1 MRSGSC
7 AAPVAHDPSAW
18 FPSPIDG
25 VSGWRLAEV
34 RTLADLSRVLRG
46 LRRRHARRRGTS
58 ELTYRELA
66 AKTGW
71 SHGIIGEYLSG
82 RVLPPTDRFDV
93 LIGLLG
99 ATPAEQGA
107 LATARDQVEENRRQA
122 LPAPVPRQLPMDVY
136 GFTGRTEQLATLHA
150 LLAPGERRT
159 AVISAVAGTAGAGK
173 TALAVHWA
181 HQVAKRFP
189 DGQLYLDL
197 RGYDP
202 ERPVPAAD
210 ALAGFLRSLGVDGQD
225 IPDDLS
231 ERAARYRT
239 LVAGRRLLI
248 VLDNARGAD
257 HVRPLLPG
265 SPSCFVVV
273 TSREDLAGLV
283 ARDGARRIELDML
296 STPEAI
302 ALLRAL
308 IGERVD
314 KSPSQAAELAEN
326 CARLPLALRIAAEL
340 AVARPGVALAELVAG
355 LRDEQRRLDLLDAA
369 GDPRTAVRAVFSWSY
384 RQLSA
389 DAARLF
395 DLLGL
400 HPGRDIDAY
409 AAAALAGAGLGR
421 ARELV
426 EELARGHLLESAGPG
441 RYTMHDLLRAF
452 AVENATDPHAALTR
466 LLNYYRYTAA
476 SAAGVLFP
484 YERGRPEPDVPG
496 SPVPPVDEVVAW
508 LDRERPNLVAV
519 ADYAARHGWPGHC
532 VDLSRALWRHFEVG
546 CHYQEA
552 LAVHTSAARA
562 ALAAGEGRAAALANL
577 GGIHWW
583 LGDFRQAGERF
594 RQSLA
599 AARETGDLEGEA
611 RALGRLGVV
620 AERLGELPS
629 ALGYLGD
636 ALALCRRT
644 GNRHGTGTQLINIGA
659 LYRRLGRYEDAA
671 EHQLEAADVFAEV
684 GDLRLR
690 GYALGN
696 LGALY
701 GLLGRHEGALTHL
714 EQALAN
720 CRESGDP
727 GGEGS
732 ALAAMGAVYLRLG
745 RHPEALDHLRRALA
759 GSRETGD
766 RSLETE
772 TLNTLGE
779 TLRAMGQP
787 DSALARHRAAHALTE
802 ETGDQYEHARA
813 LAGIAHVLHDS
824 GHTRQARENWRVAA
838 DIYRRLGVPE
848 TQRIEILLSE

>member
-1 MRSGSC
+1 M
-7 AAPVAHDPSAW
+7 
-18 FPSPIDG
+18 
-25 VSGWRLAEV
+25 AEV
-34 RTLADLSRVLRG
+34 RTLADLARVLRG
-46 LRRRHARRRGTS
+46 LRRRHARQRGRQ

-66 AKTGW
+66 AATGW
-71 SHGIIGEYLSG
+71 SHGIIGEYLAG
-82 RVLPPTDRFDV
+82 RVLPPTDRFDA
-93 LIGLLG
+93 LIALLG

-107 LATARDQVEENRRQA
+107 LATARDQVEEGRRRA
-122 LPAPVPRQLPMDVY
+122 LPAERPVPRQLPLDVY
-136 GFTGRTEQLATLHA
+136 GFTGRTGQLTLLDA
-150 LLAPGERRT
+150 LLARGRT
-159 AVISAVAGTAGAGK
+159 VVISAVAGTAGVGK

-181 HQVAKRFP
+181 HRAAKRFP
-189 DGQLYLDL
+189 DGQLYVDL

-210 ALAGFLRSLGVDGQD
+210 ALAGFLRGLGVAGPD
-225 IPDDLS
+225 IPDGLP
-231 ERAARYRT
+231 ERAALYRT
-239 LVAGRRLLI
+239 VVAGRRMLV
-248 VLDNARGAD
+248 VLDNASGAD

-283 ARDGARRIELDML
+283 AREGASRIELDML
-296 STPEAI
+296 GAAEAVE
-302 ALLRAL
+302 LLRTL
-308 IGERVD
+308 IGARVEE
-314 KSPSQAAELAEN
+314 SPVDAAALAES

-340 AVARPGVALAELVAG
+340 AVTRPEVALAKLVAG

-400 HPGRDIDAY
+400 HPGRDADAY
-409 AAAALAGAGLGR
+409 AAAALLGTGLARAGR
-421 ARELV
+421 LV
-426 EELARGHLLESAGPG
+426 DELARGHLLEHAGSG

-452 AVENATDPHAALTR
+452 AVEHATETHPALTR
-466 LLNYYRYTAA
+466 LFDYYRYAAVSATAA
-476 SAAGVLFP
+476 LFP
-484 YERGRPEPDVPG
+484 YERGRPSPAEPETPIPG
-496 SPVPPVDEVVAW
+496 DLAGW
-508 LDRERPNLVAV
+508 LERERANLVGVAV
-519 ADYAARHGWPGHC
+519 YTARHGWPGHC

-552 LAVHTSAARA
+552 LTVHTCAARA
-562 ALAAGEGRAAALANL
+562 ALAAGEGRAAVMANL

-583 LGDFRQAGERF
+583 LGNFREARTWFGQA
-594 RQSLA
+594 LA
-599 AARETGDLEGEA
+599 AAREAGDLEAEA
-611 RALGRLGVV
+611 RSLGRLGVV
-620 AERLGELPS
+620 SERLGELAE
-629 ALGYLGD
+629 ALEQLRE

-644 GNRHGTGTQLINIGA
+644 GNRHGAGTQLINMGA
-659 LYRRLGRYEDAA
+659 LYRRLGRPEEAA
-671 EHQLEAADVFAEV
+671 DCQLEAASVFAEV

-701 GLLGRHEGALTHL
+701 GLLGRHADALTHL

-732 ALAAMGAVYLRLG
+732 ALGTMGAVYLRLE
-745 RHPEALDHLRRALA
+745 RHPEALDHLHRALA
-759 GSRETGD
+759 ISRETGD

-779 TLRAMGQP
+779 TLRAMAQP

-802 ETGDQYEHARA
+802 QTGDQYEHARA
-813 LAGIAHVLHDS
+813 LEGIAHVQHAA
-824 GHTRQARENWRVAA
+824 GRTGQARENWRAA
-838 DIYRRLGVPE
+838 AGIYRRLGVPE
-848 TQRIEILLSE
+848 AGRVLALLDGPGE